1 MLRRVSRTVRVRARA
16 RGRSRARGRA
26 RGRIRIR
33 VSVEVR
39 VRVRLGVAA
48 TCGKQVERREEGSV
62 DDGERYRLEQVVSKQ
77 VGE

>member
-1 MLRRVSRTVRVRARA
+1 MARGRGWGRGWARGRGRGRA
-16 RGRSRARGRA
+16 RG

-48 TCGKQVERREEGSV
+48 TCGEQVERREEGSV